1 MVEYRP
7 TTSEES
13 SQEENIEFS
22 KLEKKSKKGC
32 IGCLG
37 FTALIAILSAVLIPT
52 FDDYSTKSKTNFIKN
67 TIINI
72 FDECTSRSKE
82 GLSTR
87 FLDINS
93 LIDGSVGAIQAPD
106 FQIEVFGA
114 DTCFNIIAYPP
125 DEDANEITWFSIKLD
140 PETRL
145 IKRNCGDPSKFGCD
159 EGNTW

>member
-1 MVEYRP
+1 MAEYKP

-13 SQEENIEFS
+13 SQEENIESS

-37 FTALIAILSAVLIPT
+37 FTALIAILSAVLITP

-72 FDECTSRSKE
+72 FDECTFRSKE

-87 FLDINS
+87 FSDINS

>member
-1 MVEYRP
+1 MKKKSP
-7 TTSEES
+7 
-13 SQEENIEFS
+13 
-22 KLEKKSKKGC
+22 EKKNKGC
-32 IGCLG
+32 IKSLG
-37 FTALIAILSAVLIPT
+37 FTALIAILSAVLIPP
-52 FDDYSTKSKTNFIKN
+52 FPDYSKSKTNFIKN

-72 FDECTSRSKE
+72 FDECTFRSKE

-87 FLDINS
+87 FSDINS